1 MDYRRGDTVTP
12 TKPPLP
18 TAPPNV
24 YRRDGRA
31 VLIPI
36 SLLAAGVFLLFL
48 LFGCVTAEPSPAN
61 MRNAPAN
68 VDPRVDGAVVYSELA
83 GSQKA
88 YNRIAKLCATNHGG
102 AEWEVVSE
110 EQFMKAE
117 DWSGQQMT
125 HTRIFYDCLAD
136 NGVAQ

>member
-1 MDYRRGDTVTP
+1 MTP

-24 YRRDGRA
+24 EVRYGCA
-31 VLIPI
+31 ALLLPALLVLA
-36 SLLAAGVFLLFL
+36 LA
-48 LFGCVTAEPSPAN
+48 CVTAEPSPAN

-83 GSQKA
+83 GPQKA
-88 YNRIAKLCATNHGG
+88 YNRIAKLCTANHGG

-136 NGVAQ
+136 NGGAQ